1 MYNLKYVIMSCIM
14 LHNLCISVNDP
25 CKPRWC
31 LEVKELGLIKKDII
45 WTENKEQADLNR
57 LNICNWLW
65 NM

>member
-1 MYNLKYVIMSCIM
+1 M

-45 WTENKEQADLNR
+45 RTKNKEQADLNR
-57 LNICNWLW
+57 LNISNWLW